1 MSMLI
6 VDLDAF
12 TEEVEKALGDLK
24 DETPKVLR
32 SALSTTARKVRKQV
46 VAEAKSR
53 YAYQDSGE
61 WANSNKGA
69 IKLKAKTK
77 RDAFYTRLVST
88 GPMNE
93 LLDFMVSP
101 AAYAPRSRPDAI
113 KAKVLS
119 AGALKILGDTPK
131 PFITKFKSGHIA
143 VVRRTGKKRLPV
155 KSLLSPS
162 VPSMVKNAGMVETAQ
177 ELMATELPVQIR
189 KAVQRTLRKAGKA

>member
-12 TEEVEKALGDLK
+12 TEEVENMLGDLK

-32 SALSTTARKVRKQV
+32 SALSTAARKVRKQV
-46 VAEAKSR
+46 IDEAKTR
-53 YAYQDSGE
+53 YAYQDGGV

-77 RDAFYTRLVST
+77 RDDFYTRLVST

-101 AAYAPRSRPDAI
+101 ATYSPKNRPDAY

-119 AGALKILGDTPK
+119 SGALQTLGDNPK

-143 VVRRTGKKRLPV
+143 VVQRKGTKRLPV
-155 KSLLSPS
+155 KSVLSPS
-162 VPSMVKNAGMVETAQ
+162 VPSMVKNAGLVDTAN
-177 ELMATELPVQIR
+177 ELMATELPVQIK
-189 KAVQRTLRKAGKA
+189 KAVQRTLRKAGRT